1 MKIDSEN
8 NIPSNDNKPQN
19 KPKVF
24 LPSIDLNNDYD
35 QQLKV
40 TFGGKI
46 NTTKTGNEEPYQEHL
61 PIDPN
66 HMANFQPPN
75 ESNQF
80 VIPTNNMIRYPY
92 IPPPMYSQPIY
103 HNEFPNEMGW
113 DGYPYSTRI
122 PRNNGKKGFRNNKS
136 QPKRGSK
143 FPSHFRQMG
152 DQNDKNNNISD
163 NINNTPDLQ
172 NINQNKNFDT
182 DPSKSENMNDH
193 YAMYRPP
200 EQFAPFYG
208 NNLFSV
214 HNGMMMPPFY
224 NQYPPQM
231 YYYPPHYDNNFEN
244 NQFPPTN

>member
-1 MKIDSEN
+1 LKIDSEN

-80 VIPTNNMIRYPY
+80 VIPTNWSYVKHSSNLLCPLHDICA
-92 IPPPMYSQPIY
+92 
-103 HNEFPNEMGW
+103 
-113 DGYPYSTRI
+113 
-122 PRNNGKKGFRNNKS
+122 
-136 QPKRGSK
+136 
-143 FPSHFRQMG
+143 
-152 DQNDKNNNISD
+152 
-163 NINNTPDLQ
+163 
-172 NINQNKNFDT
+172 KNF
-182 DPSKSENMNDH
+182 
-193 YAMYRPP
+193 
-200 EQFAPFYG
+200 
-208 NNLFSV
+208 
-214 HNGMMMPPFY
+214 
-224 NQYPPQM
+224 
-231 YYYPPHYDNNFEN
+231 
-244 NQFPPTN
+244 